1 MRAKEIER
9 QLRRAL
15 RYPRLWFE
23 SGLLDGELLEIQ
35 LRELQKIIGY
45 RSRPLRST
53 EHWRYGAFVW
63 WLRRVQNTE
72 QLMALLRVAAID
84 PDEPMGQ
91 SVIKEISLHPMANDD
106 VKRFALTLCS

>member
-1 MRAKEIER
+1 MRAKEIKR

-15 RYPRLWFE
+15 RYPRLWVE

-45 RSRPLRST
+45 RSRSLRST

-72 QLMALLRVAAID
+72 QLMARLRVAAID

-106 VKRFALTLCS
+106 VKRFALTLRS